1 MFSKGLNSSEKRI
14 SLNNT
19 SYSMHACTASLLRN
33 VRMRKILI
41 FTITIDDSPYY
52 VFVVLCIVIILVSL
66 IKIAASNEKILNVF
80 ANILLLAIVHLT
92 LAFLKVLARVRT
104 KNKPS

>member
-1 MFSKGLNSSEKRI
+1 
-14 SLNNT
+14 
-19 SYSMHACTASLLRN
+19 
-33 VRMRKILI
+33 MRTILI

-52 VFVVLCIVIILVSL
+52 VFVVLCIVVILVSL